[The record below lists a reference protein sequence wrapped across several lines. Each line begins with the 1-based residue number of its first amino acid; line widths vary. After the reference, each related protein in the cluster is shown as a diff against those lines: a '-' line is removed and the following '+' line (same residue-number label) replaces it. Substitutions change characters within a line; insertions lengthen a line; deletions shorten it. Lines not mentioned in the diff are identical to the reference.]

1 MTVEWL
7 SFSEA
12 LFFGFYVSIVTNELN
27 FALEILQNRRYYTA
41 SRMQENALL
50 HFPRF
55 SPLISAFFFWEKH
68 CSPDAGIEVARAPL
82 VSAVGRVGHLRI
94 FLPQMI
100 CIIETHEL
108 KR

>member
-55 SPLISAFFFWEKH
+55 SPLISAFFFLGKTLQ
-68 CSPDAGIEVARAPL
+68 P
-82 VSAVGRVGHLRI
+82 
-94 FLPQMI
+94 
-100 CIIETHEL
+100 
-108 KR
+108 

>member
-41 SRMQENALL
+41 SS
-50 HFPRF
+50 H
-55 SPLISAFFFWEKH
+55 ISIFFGKTLQ
-68 CSPDAGIEVARAPL
+68 PNAGIEVARAPL
-82 VSAVGRVGHLRI
+82 VSAVGHLRI

-100 CIIETHEL
+100 CIMETHEL

>member
-55 SPLISAFFFWEKH
+55 SPLISAFFWEKH

-82 VSAVGRVGHLRI
+82 VSAVGHLRI

-100 CIIETHEL
+100 CIMETHEL